1 MKLTQAVAAVVL
13 MLAPAAAQNG
23 PKYFTPD
30 TGTAAKMEEALATAR
45 GSNRRVLAIY
55 GGTWCTSCADF
66 TKLTQADPSL
76 LKAYVPMHVH
86 TSEAAPLQPLAQRLR
101 TEVKPEIG
109 PFLAIVDQDG
119 TELQTA
125 IFGRISDPAK
135 LKAFLERWE
144 LGGSAEQIMAKAL
157 PALGGKLGWVE
168 FRADWCTWCKRL
180 EKFFASS
187 DAAPILAKYYSVITV
202 DYEKNTGA
210 PALANRLGAK
220 GNPGLPWFAVV
231 DAKGASLGN
240 SDGPKGNVGFPNN
253 DEERAHMVS
262 VIRSTAK
269 GITPDE
275 VETVAKALK
284 AAEVPP
290 ATPARKQ

>member
-1 MKLTQAVAAVVL
+1 MKLTHAVAAL
-13 MLAPAAAQNG
+13 ALTLAPAVAQNG
-23 PKYFTPD
+23 PKYFSPD
-30 TGTAAKMEEALATAR
+30 AATSSKMDEALATAR
-45 GSNRRVLAIY
+45 SSNRRVLAVY
-55 GGTWCTSCADF
+55 GGAWCTSCADF
-66 TKLTQADPSL
+66 MKLTQADASL
-76 LKAYVPMHVH
+76 LKAYVPVHVH
-86 TSEAAPLQPLAQRLR
+86 TTEAAALQPFAQRMR
-101 TEVKPEIG
+101 TEVKPDIG

-119 TELQTA
+119 TELQTSV
-125 IFGRISDPAK
+125 FGRISDPVK

-157 PALGGKLGWVE
+157 PALGGKQGWVE

-202 DYEKNTGA
+202 DYEKNLGA

-220 GNPGLPWFAVV
+220 GNPGLPWYAVV

-253 DEERAHMVS
+253 DEERAHVVS
-262 VIRSTAK
+262 LIRSTAK
-269 GITPDE
+269 GITPEE

-290 ATPARKQ
+290 AGPARKQ